1 MTPDNVTPQL
11 AGKRIV
17 VTGASSGIGRAI
29 AEAAAAA
36 GADVLVTFRANR
48 EAIGQ
53 VVRAIEAL
61 GRRAVAVQA
70 DVASE
75 RDLDR
80 VVQQVEESFG
90 GADGWVNNAGAD
102 VLTGNGRSL
111 TREAKLDLLL
121 AVDLRGTMLAS
132 WRAADLFN
140 LQDDGGTILNMSWDH
155 VSRGL
160 AGENPQLFA
169 AVKGGVEAFS
179 RSLARTVAPR
189 VRVNILSPG
198 WITTAFGNEAPEEF
212 RQRVA
217 QRVPLG
223 RWGVPEDVAS
233 AAVYLLSDA
242 ARYVTGQTIMING
255 GDVM

>member
-1 MTPDNVTPQL
+1 MTPDNASPPL

-29 AEAAAAA
+29 AEAAAGA

-48 EAIGQ
+48 DAIEQ
-53 VVRAIEAL
+53 VVAAIEAR
-61 GRRAVAVQA
+61 GQRGMAVQA

-75 RDLDR
+75 QDLER
-80 VVQQVEESFG
+80 VVRQVRASFG

-102 VLTGNGRSL
+102 VLTGGGASL
-111 TREAKLDLLL
+111 SRTEKLDLLL

-132 WRAADLFN
+132 WRAVELFTG
-140 LQDDGGTILNMSWDH
+140 QPEGGAILNMSWDH
-155 VSRGL
+155 VAHGL

-169 AVKGGVEAFS
+169 AVKGGVEGFS

-198 WITTAFGNEAPEEF
+198 WITTAFGNGAPEAF
-212 RQRVA
+212 RQKVA
-217 QRVPLG
+217 QRIPLG
-223 RWGVPEDVAS
+223 RWGTPEDVAG

-242 ARYVTGQTIMING
+242 ARYVTGQNVMING

>member
-1 MTPDNVTPQL
+1 MTPHNAPPQL

-36 GADVLVTFRANR
+36 GADLLVTYRANR
-48 EAIGQ
+48 ARIER
-53 VVRAIEAL
+53 VVAAIEAR
-61 GRRAVAVQA
+61 GRRGVAVQA
-70 DVASE
+70 DVALQE
-75 RDLDR
+75 DLDR
-80 VVQQVEESFG
+80 VVDALEASFG

-102 VLTGNGRSL
+102 VLTGKTADRSRL
-111 TREAKLDLLL
+111 EKLDLLL

-132 WRAADLFN
+132 WRAAEL
-140 LQDDGGTILNMSWDH
+140 LGRQPAGGAVLNMSWDGARH
-155 VSRGL
+155 GL

-189 VRVNILSPG
+189 VRVNVLSPG
-198 WITTAFGNEAPEEF
+198 WIATAFGDGAPDDF

-217 QRVPLG
+217 QRIPLG
-223 RWGVPEDVAS
+223 RWGTPEDVAG